1 MLSFFE
7 IWLIEI
13 GVISELVSPFV
24 TGYAFEETEFCR
36 ENRFDSFLRL
46 ISSTIHPHPPSQ
58 GAMRGAMAGADGTDE
73 DGNRS
78 GKTKGADLQYLDVPA
93 VND

>member
-1 MLSFFE
+1 MFFFSLIDWCNFRISFTFRN
-7 IWLIEI
+7 WLLLRKRNSAEK
-13 GVISELVSPFV
+13 
-24 TGYAFEETEFCR
+24 TG
-36 ENRFDSFLRL
+36 L

-78 GKTKGADLQYLDVPA
+78 GTTKGADLQYLDVPG